1 MQYLLFIL
9 LNNVVPIFLLILL
22 GYTVGRKFGLNMYAL
37 SKLNIF
43 VFVPI
48 FVFVNLYSAEIP
60 SGMSRV
66 LAFVIALMAVNF
78 ALATLAGRVLQYDM
92 PLRNA
97 LRNSTMFYN
106 SGNIGIPL
114 ITLVFQ
120 ESSYLELALTVQI
133 LVLVVQN
140 VSTYTVGFFNA
151 GRANMRWQTSV
162 RGILRMPTI
171 YAIPAAFILR
181 DMPFDLM
188 ATPVWPALSYVRDG
202 LIAVALL
209 TLGIQLSRTKFDL
222 TDGAVYLSAA
232 LRLLG
237 APAAALLL
245 IHLFGFDDVIA
256 KTLFISS
263 AVPTAVNTV
272 LVAIEYRNRPDFA
285 SQAVMTSTLASTI
298 TLSVVIFVSEILFP
312 LV

>member
-1 MQYLLFIL
+1 
-9 LNNVVPIFLLILL
+9 
-22 GYTVGRKFGLNMYAL
+22 MYAL

-43 VFVPI
+43 VFVPT
-48 FVFVNLYSAEIP
+48 FVFVNLYSTEIP
-60 SGMSRV
+60 SGMTLV
-66 LAFVIALMAVNF
+66 LAFVVALMAVNF
-78 ALATLAGRVLQYDM
+78 VLATLTGRLLQYDM

-120 ESSYLELALTVQI
+120 GSPYLDLALTVQI
-133 LVLVVQN
+133 IVLVVQN
-140 VSTYTVGFFNA
+140 ISTYTVGFFNA
-151 GRANMRWQTSV
+151 GRANMRWQTSIQ
-162 RGILRMPTI
+162 GILRMPTI
-171 YAIPAAFILR
+171 YAIPAAFVLR
-181 DMPFDLM
+181 TIPFDLTT
-188 ATPVWPALSYVRDG
+188 APVWPALSYVRDG

-222 TDGAVYLSAA
+222 TDGAVYISSF
-232 LRLLG
+232 LRLVG

-245 IHLFGFDDVIA
+245 ISLFGFDDVIA

-285 SQAVMTSTLASTI
+285 SQAVMTSTLISAV
-298 TLSVVIFVSEILFP
+298 TLSLIIYLSEILFP